1 MVSLSLG
8 ALPPQATILTWNKK
22 NVNKGTKIKKETRSL
37 LKGES
42 TFDTL
47 SSSTVGLIDYR
58 PSLASNL
65 YASGTL
71 VETCSIGDRVTTR
84 RVSKYCSQIEKMGY
98 GGVLVMKSYV
108 RMDSDVLPKGDMV
121 TLGRMNNISYRDG
134 DRELREYPQSP
145 YSREL
150 LPIGSLGI
158 VHTWVR
164 VMRDSHS
171 LYLEESELPSLEDPN
186 FYIVWFYEWL
196 GIIRSGHY
204 LIPVKETK
212 KAEPREG
219 YIDGIAIEP
228 W

>member
-1 MVSLSLG
+1 MTS
-8 ALPPQATILTWNKK
+8 PD
-22 NVNKGTKIKKETRSL
+22 
-37 LKGES
+37 
-42 TFDTL
+42 F
-47 SSSTVGLIDYR
+47 
-58 PSLASNL
+58 
-65 YASGTL
+65 
-71 VETCSIGDRVTTR
+71 
-84 RVSKYCSQIEKMGY
+84 
-98 GGVLVMKSYV
+98 
-108 RMDSDVLPKGDMV
+108 DVLPGEDEI

-212 KAEPREG
+212 KAEPRER